1 MSSVSISAVGAQKKR
16 PILLKAS
23 RHVSVVHRY
32 LGIAVGCMFALWFA
46 TGSVLSFVPFPLL
59 EDQARVA
66 SQDEID
72 VAAVNTTPTAA
83 LAHAGAASVDALKLI
98 SVAGEPRYVLSLSGR
113 PVLAVDA
120 STGEPVASVS
130 SEQAAAVATAFAA
143 QRAIAVD
150 GPHEY
155 DQWTVHDRYDAH
167 RPYYKVTMDDA
178 SGTQL
183 YVSARSGEVMQRT
196 TRRERAWNRVG
207 AVIHWLNPT
216 ALRKHDEL
224 WRGIMWTLAL
234 AGITLI
240 SMGAWLGIV
249 RYLNLK
255 RSGRPGLSPFT
266 GWLRWHHT
274 IGLFAA
280 VIALNW
286 IGSGWLSLDRGAFF
300 SSGEPTRQQVEQLRG
315 MTLDDA
321 SRAFA
326 RLDAAVLAGAR
337 EIEVTA
343 LGGRPLLIVRGDSPG
358 TSRVVTADAA
368 GGVASWSVI
377 PDALLSAAIGSAWS
391 PADVQSIDAIAA
403 DDAYRLR
410 TTPWPVTT
418 RRAVLND
425 AGKTW
430 IQIDA
435 ASGRVVSVMDPSRRV
450 YRWIVAGPHNLD
462 FPIFNH
468 ADPVRRALILIATA
482 IGFVFSSTGIV
493 LAAKRVRRMLA

>member
-1 MSSVSISAVGAQKKR
+1 MSSVSVSAVVAQKKR
-16 PILLKAS
+16 PILLEAS
-23 RHVSVVHRY
+23 RHVSVIHRY
-32 LGIAVGCMFALWFA
+32 LGIAVGCMFAIWFA

-59 EDQARVA
+59 EDQARIA
-66 SQDEID
+66 GQDEID
-72 VAAVNTTPTAA
+72 VDAVNATPASVLT
-83 LAHAGAASVDALKLI
+83 HAGGASVDRLRLI
-98 SVAGEPRYVLSLSGR
+98 SVAGEPRYVLSLAGGS
-113 PVLAVDA
+113 VLSVNA
-120 STGEPVASVS
+120 STGELLSAVSAEQAAVIARRFATLPVAS
-130 SEQAAAVATAFAA
+130 
-143 QRAIAVD
+143 VD

-155 DQWTVHDRYDAH
+155 DQWTVHERYDGR
-167 RPYYKVTMDDA
+167 RPYYRVSMDDA
-178 SGTQL
+178 LGTEL

-234 AGITLI
+234 AGIALI
-240 SMGAWLGIV
+240 SLGAWLGIV
-249 RYLNLK
+249 RYVNLK
-255 RSGRPGLSPFT
+255 RSRRPGLSPFT

-286 IGSGWLSLDRGAFF
+286 ISSGWLSLDRGAFF
-300 SSGEPTRQQVEQLRG
+300 SSGEPTREQVEGLRAL
-315 MTLDDA
+315 TLAEA
-321 SRAFA
+321 SGAFA
-326 RLDAAVLAGAR
+326 RLDPAWSSGAR
-337 EIEVTA
+337 ELEFTA

-358 TSRVVTADAA
+358 SSRVIGMDAA
-368 GGVASWSVI
+368 GDVVSWSTI
-377 PDALLSAAIGSAWS
+377 PDALLAAGIRGAWS

-410 TTPWPVTT
+410 TMPWPATT

-425 AGKTW
+425 ASETW
-430 IQIDA
+430 VQIDA
-435 ASGRVVSVMDPSRRV
+435 ASGHIVYILDPSRRL

-468 ADPVRRALILIATA
+468 ADPVRRALILLATA